1 MRFVGLNLLAYSTEE
16 SIRRLFARFWNIA
29 YLLDVVVILSQHP
42 IKLLFLLWK
51 IMMMLIDKSYLVNL
65 RSYFSYSISSLDLF
79 RYQNIKTFYGSI
91 SHWFKHQR
99 ILSNSSN
106 SLILLFH
113 FTTPSDKELSVKEW
127 KTNINMFLRDM
138 RFKKISTI
146 YLTEDLRLLHVTYVY
161 ICINEDFLFMFEA
174 VIEW

>member
-1 MRFVGLNLLAYSTEE
+1 MCTPIFLQVWRCVQQWWWSIIFGMRFVGLNLLAYSTEE

-51 IMMMLIDKSYLVNL
+51 IMMMLIDRSYIVNL
-65 RSYFSYSISSLDLF
+65 RVSSLDLF
-79 RYQNIKTFYGSI
+79 TYQDSKTFYDSI
-91 SHWFKHQR
+91 SQWFKHQR

-113 FTTPSDKELSVKEW
+113 FTTPSVKELSVKEW
-127 KTNINMFLRDM
+127 KTSF
-138 RFKKISTI
+138 
-146 YLTEDLRLLHVTYVY
+146 
-161 ICINEDFLFMFEA
+161 
-174 VIEW
+174 

>member
-1 MRFVGLNLLAYSTEE
+1 MCTPIFLQVWRCVQQWWWSIIFGMRFVGLNLLAYSTEE

-51 IMMMLIDKSYLVNL
+51 IMMMLIDKLYLVNL
-65 RSYFSYSISSLDLF
+65 RSYLSSLDLF
-79 RYQNIKTFYGSI
+79 RYQNIRTFYGSI

-113 FTTPSDKELSVKEW
+113 FTTPSDKELFVKEW
-127 KTNINMFLRDM
+127 KTNINFFLRDM
-138 RFKKISTI
+138 RVKFFLLFI
-146 YLTEDLRLLHVTYVY
+146 LLRMCVY
-161 ICINEDFLFMFEA
+161 YM
-174 VIEW
+174 